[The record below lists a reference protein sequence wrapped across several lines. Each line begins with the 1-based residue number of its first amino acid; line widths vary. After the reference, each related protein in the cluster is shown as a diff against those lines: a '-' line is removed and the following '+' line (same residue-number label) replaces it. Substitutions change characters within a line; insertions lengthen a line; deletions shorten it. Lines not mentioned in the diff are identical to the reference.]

1 MGKTGNL
8 FAAVLLFALLAASSN
23 AQGQERLKLA
33 YSAPSGA
40 MLTPW
45 VALEAGI
52 FKKNNLAV
60 ELVYIA
66 GGSVTAA
73 ALVGGDIQVMLAN
86 GDVVVRGRLQG
97 SDIISFADAT
107 STLVFSLM
115 ARPEIAKAEDLKGKR
130 VGMSRFGTPTH
141 AALLVA
147 LEHFRIPASEVTILQ
162 MGGIPQIMAALEK
175 GAIAAGVLS
184 PPTNIKAKKLGMRE
198 LLDIGTLKFPYQQ
211 STFVAR
217 QEWIKKNPEAMR
229 GLTRSIVEAI
239 HKIKTDKPFTQ
250 KILAK
255 YTKIED
261 PEVVEEAYRIF
272 ALNYLPEIP
281 YPSEAAVRQRLADF
295 APNDEKARSANAK
308 DFVDLRWVQ
317 ELERS
322 GFIAKLYRR

>member
-1 MGKTGNL
+1 MGKTADR
-8 FAAVLLFALLAASSN
+8 FAVVLLLALLAASSH
-23 AQGQERLKLA
+23 AQGQERLRLA
-33 YSAPSGA
+33 YSAISGS

-52 FKKNNLAV
+52 FKKNNLEA

-73 ALVGGDIQVMLAN
+73 ALVSGDIQVMLAN
-86 GDVVVRGRLQG
+86 GDVVVRWRLQG
-97 SDIISFADAT
+97 SDMISFADAT
-107 STLVFSLM
+107 STFVFSLM
-115 ARPEIAKAEDLKGKR
+115 VRPEIAKAQDLKGKR
-130 VGMSRFGTPTH
+130 AGVSRFGTATH
-141 AALLVA
+141 AALLAA
-147 LEHFRIPASEVTILQ
+147 LEHFRVPAGEVTILQ
-162 MGGIPQIMAALEK
+162 MGGLPQIMAGMEK

-184 PPTNIKAKKLGMRE
+184 PPVNIKARKMGMRE
-198 LLDIGTLKFPYQQ
+198 ILDIGTLKLPYQQ

-229 GLTRSIVEAI
+229 GLARSIVEAI
-239 HKIKTDKPFTQ
+239 HKIKTDKPFAQ

-255 YTKIED
+255 YTKIEE
-261 PEVVEEAYRIF
+261 PEIIDEAYRIF

-281 YPSEAAVRQRLADF
+281 YPSEAAVRRRLADF
-295 APNDEKARSANAK
+295 ASNDEKARSANAK

-322 GFIAKLYRR
+322 GFIANLYRR

>member
-1 MGKTGNL
+1 MGKPPNRL
-8 FAAVLLFALLAASSN
+8 AAIVLLALLAASAN
-23 AQGQERLKLA
+23 ARGQERLRLA
-33 YSAPSGA
+33 YSAISGS

-45 VALEAGI
+45 VAAEAGI
-52 FKKNNLAV
+52 FKNNNLAV

-73 ALVGGDIQVMLAN
+73 ALVGGDIHVMLAN

-97 SDIISFADAT
+97 SDMISFADAT

-115 ARPEIAKAEDLKGKR
+115 ARPEIVKAEDLRGKR
-130 VGMSRFGTPTH
+130 AGVSRFGTATH
-141 AALLVA
+141 AAMLAA
-147 LEHFRIPASEVTILQ
+147 LEHFRVPAGEVTILQ
-162 MGGIPQIMAALEK
+162 MGGIPQIMAGLEK

-184 PPTNIKAKKLGMRE
+184 PPINIKAKKLGMRE
-198 LLDIGTLKFPYQQ
+198 LLDVGTLKFPYQQ

-229 GLTRSIVEAI
+229 RLTRSIVEAI
-239 HKIKTDKPFTQ
+239 HRIKTDKALAQ

-255 YTKIED
+255 YTGIGEPD
-261 PEVVEEAYRIF
+261 VIEEAYRIF

-295 APNDEKARSANAK
+295 ASSDERARSAAAK
-308 DFVDLRWVQ
+308 DFVDLRWVE

>member
-1 MGKTGNL
+1 MGKTADR
-8 FAAVLLFALLAASSN
+8 FAAVLLLALLAASSN
-23 AQGQERLKLA
+23 AQGQERLRLA
-33 YSAPSGA
+33 YSAISGS

-52 FKKNNLAV
+52 FKKNNLEA

-73 ALVGGDIQVMLAN
+73 ALVSGDIQVMLAN

-97 SDIISFADAT
+97 SDMISFADAT
-107 STLVFSLM
+107 STFVFSLM
-115 ARPEIAKAEDLKGKR
+115 ARPEIAKAEDLKGKP
-130 VGMSRFGTPTH
+130 VGVSRFGTATH
-141 AALLVA
+141 AALLAA
-147 LEHFRIPASEVTILQ
+147 LEHFRVPASEVTILQ
-162 MGGIPQIMAALEK
+162 MGGIPQIMAGMEK

-184 PPTNIKAKKLGMRE
+184 PPINIKAKKMGMRE
-198 LLDIGTLKFPYQQ
+198 LLDIGTLKLPYQQ

-229 GLTRSIVEAI
+229 GLARSIVEAI
-239 HKIKTDKPFTQ
+239 HKIKTDKPFAQ

-295 APNDEKARSANAK
+295 ASNDEKARSANAK
-308 DFVDLRWVQ
+308 DFIDLRWVQ

>member
-1 MGKTGNL
+1 MGKTAGR
-8 FAAVLLFALLAASSN
+8 FAAVFLFVLSAASSD
-23 AQGQERLKLA
+23 AQGQERLRLA
-33 YSAPSGA
+33 YSAISGS

-52 FKKNNLAV
+52 FKRNNLAV

-107 STLVFSLM
+107 STFVFSLM
-115 ARPEIAKAEDLKGKR
+115 ARPEIAKTEDLKGKR
-130 VGMSRFGTPTH
+130 VGVTRFGTATH
-141 AALLVA
+141 AALLAALDHLRVA
-147 LEHFRIPASEVTILQ
+147 ASEVTILQ
-162 MGGIPQIMAALEK
+162 MGGIPQILAGIEK
-175 GAIAAGVLS
+175 GAIVAGVLS
-184 PPTNIKAKKLGMRE
+184 PPVNIKAKKLGLRE
-198 LLDIGTLKFPYQQ
+198 LLDIGALKFPYQQ
-211 STFVAR
+211 STFVAK

-229 GLTRSIVEAI
+229 GLARSIVEAI
-239 HKIKTDKPFTQ
+239 HKIKSDKPLAQ

-255 YTKIED
+255 YTRIED
-261 PEVVEEAYRIF
+261 PEVIEEAYRIF
-272 ALNYLPEIP
+272 ALTYLPEVP

-295 APNDEKARSANAK
+295 ASSDEKARSANAT
-308 DFVDLRWVQ
+308 DFIDLRWIQ